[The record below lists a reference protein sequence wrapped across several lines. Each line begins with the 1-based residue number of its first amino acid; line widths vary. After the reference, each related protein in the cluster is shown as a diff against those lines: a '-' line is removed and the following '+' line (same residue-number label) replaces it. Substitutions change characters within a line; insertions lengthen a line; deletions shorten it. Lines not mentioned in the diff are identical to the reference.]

1 MTARAAGALIPYI
14 TVPFGLYVLHS
25 GWVSLLLY
33 HVAIVWWVTR
43 GGSGVT
49 FAALRSGWRTR
60 EALVGILFGSLGGLV
75 VWALWPAI
83 GLTPSFRTELA
94 AIGLGGASFTA
105 FVLYH
110 ALVHPWL
117 EELLWRGSLGSD
129 VRHPTWTDLAFA
141 GYHALVLWP
150 FLAWPWV
157 VVSVVNLTM
166 AGWFW
171 RMLALR
177 CGGLLVPGLS
187 HAAGSAS
194 VLTAVAIL
202 TRS

>member
-1 MTARAAGALIPYI
+1 MTKRALGALIPYI
-14 TVPFGLYVLHS
+14 TVPFGLYVLHN

-33 HVAIVWWVTR
+33 HAGIVWWVMR
-43 GGSGVT
+43 GDSGVR
-49 FAALRSGWRTR
+49 FSALFSGWRAR
-60 EALVGILFGSLGGLV
+60 EEFVGIFFGSLGGLV
-75 VWALWPAI
+75 LWALWPAI
-83 GLTPSFRTELA
+83 GLTPSFRTELSA
-94 AIGLGGASFTA
+94 LGLSGASYTA

-129 VRHPTWTDLAFA
+129 VRHPTWTDVAFA

-150 FLAWPWV
+150 LLAWPWV
-157 VVSVVNLTM
+157 VVSVVSLTI
-166 AGWFW
+166 AGRFW

-177 CGGLLVPGLS
+177 CGGLLVPSLS